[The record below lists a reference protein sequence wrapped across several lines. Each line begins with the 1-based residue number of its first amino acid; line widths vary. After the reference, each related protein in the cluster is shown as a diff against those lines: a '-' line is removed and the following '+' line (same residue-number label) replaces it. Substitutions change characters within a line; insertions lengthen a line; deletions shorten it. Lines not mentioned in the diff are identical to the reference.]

1 MIKAI
6 LFDLDGVL
14 IDSEYRTISIKKE
27 LLKKYNLPVNDEIV
41 GKLAGKRLSK
51 VVPELFPDFIRVEEL
66 LNEYQHLAYDEVDY
80 SKLEMKDASETLRKL
95 KENYLLAL
103 VTASNKDK
111 LSKVFDQLHWWNIFD
126 VVIDEDMGLPVK
138 PDPQVYLKAM
148 ELLNVTSKECI
159 IIEDSCNGIK
169 AAKAARVKVIA
180 KRENRYTVDQSNA
193 DEFIDDLSE
202 IIDVVKHTN

>member
-1 MIKAI
+1 MIKAV

-27 LLKKYNLPVNDEIV
+27 LLRKYGLPVNDEIV

-51 VVPELFPDFIRVEEL
+51 VVPELFSEFTKSEEL

-80 SKLEMKDASETLRKL
+80 GKLEMKNASETLRKL
-95 KENYLLAL
+95 KEHYLLAL
-103 VTASNKDK
+103 VTASNKEK
-111 LSKVFDQLHWWNIFD
+111 LSKVFEQLQWQNIFD
-126 VVIDEDMGLPVK
+126 AIVDEDMGLPVK

-148 ELLNVTSKECI
+148 KLLNVTNEECI

-169 AAKAARVKVIA
+169 AAKAAKARVIA
-180 KRENRYTVDQSNA
+180 KRENRYKVDQSNA

-202 IIDVVKHTN
+202 IIELI

>member
-41 GKLAGKRLSK
+41 GRLAGKRLSK

-66 LNEYQHLAYDEVDY
+66 LNEYQHLAYDEVGY

-103 VTASNKDK
+103 VTASNKEK

-202 IIDVVKHTN
+202 IIDVVKHTD